1 MRLSAYFI
9 LTCSLWFTLVGD
21 LPAVEP
27 LEVTIGP
34 EQILLPGGLQPF
46 MFQSH
51 KGTLVVQAQMPFPPG
66 YVQPAKNAY
75 PGYPGSIRSTDF
87 GKSWK
92 PWKPTSEQGAGPIFE
107 GNVTQLKDGTILIVE
122 WVAEGPQPDGNFIG
136 KLWESGNDWE
146 TLKGPFES
154 KVFLPQAKSG
164 FDDGGRPYGGV
175 NFHRTLIE
183 MPNGELLATAYGWFK
198 EDVTPSSYMK
208 TMMKFRSVLVRS
220 KDRGRNWT
228 LLSTIAVDPTIG
240 EEGFCEPVLVRLSQ
254 GKHKGRLIAQMRI
267 GSNKALTDPKFNL
280 IHQTESDDGGKT
292 WTRPHPLSF
301 QGVDPDLIEMENGIL
316 LAGFGWRTPE
326 SVQKSTDP
334 RLPGGE
340 QHKPGRM
347 IGPQHGNY
355 VAFSLDQGLTWSQI
369 TQVTHELT
377 TSYVTVREVQPNRL
391 LLVYDKNWWDHKDRA
406 VAGRFIDV
414 RRR

>member
-1 MRLSAYFI
+1 MRLQAYLLI
-9 LTCSLWFTLVGD
+9 CSLYLALVGT
-21 LPAVEP
+21 AARTEP
-27 LEVTIGP
+27 LELTIGL
-34 EQILLPGGLQPF
+34 EQMMLPGGLQPF
-46 MFQSH
+46 MFQSG
-51 KGTLVVQAQMPFPPG
+51 KGTLIVQAQMPFPAG

-75 PGYPGSIRSTDF
+75 PGYPGNIRSTDL

-122 WVAEGPQPDGNFIG
+122 WIAEGPEPDEYFRG
-136 KLWESGNDWE
+136 KLWESRDDWE
-146 TLKGPFES
+146 TLTGPFQA

-183 MPNGELLATAYGWFK
+183 MPNGDLLTTAYGWFK

-208 TMMKFRSVLVRS
+208 TMMKFRSILLRS
-220 KDRGRNWT
+220 KDRGRNWA
-228 LLSTIAVDPTIG
+228 LVNTIAVDPTVG

-254 GKHKGRLIAQMRI
+254 GKHKGRLIVQMRI
-267 GSNKALTDPKFNL
+267 GTNKALTDPKFNL
-280 IHQTESDDGGKT
+280 MHQTESDNEGKT
-292 WTRPHPLSF
+292 WTKPHPLNF
-301 QGVDPDLIEMENGIL
+301 QGEDPDLIEMQNGVL
-316 LAGFGWRTPE
+316 VAGFGWRTPE
-326 SVQKSTDP
+326 SVQKSNDP
-334 RLPGGE
+334 RSPEGE
-340 QHKPGRM
+340 VHRPGRK

-355 VAFSLDQGLTWSQI
+355 VAFSLDQGITWSQI

-377 TSYVTVREVQPNRL
+377 TSYVTVREIQPNRL

-414 RRR
+414 RKR